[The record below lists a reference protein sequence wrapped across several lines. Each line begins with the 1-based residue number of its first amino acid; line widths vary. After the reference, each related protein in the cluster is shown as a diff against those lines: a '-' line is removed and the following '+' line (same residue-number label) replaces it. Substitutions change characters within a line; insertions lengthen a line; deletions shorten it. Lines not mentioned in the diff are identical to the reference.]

1 MGSLDQDLLLKLALR
16 IQSAGDDELYE
27 ARKLSDRVCIMLNC
41 FEKVTDFNEKI
52 KGRQHY
58 LRDNRNLLSRLELSL
73 QELPGIDD
81 ATEKSKTKRTCLI
94 KNPERIEEAL
104 LQCDEYLKKVVELH
118 RQQDK
123 LHECHTLIPLKV
135 LVKSPMHQSNI
146 DRLIAKKEELLKL
159 KERMSKAKEIRKK
172 LLKEQSESINN
183 NNDTFRETIWDK
195 NKTQYR
201 MDVEANP
208 NASYEQLAKSC
219 VVMTSRT
226 GYCSMTNGFNNAA
239 YDGTIQQR
247 EMINA
252 DQRHQK
258 RQKENGDENQVPYS
272 AQHWHTWFSTLR
284 EAATN
289 YVFKSE
295 AYALNVDEEYKVT
308 IESGDTIG
316 LTIGDFDKLNKSR
329 RVINRTSIR
338 TIISYIHPEGVVIKQ
353 PELHLGDF
361 LIEVNDVDVRKLDY
375 ETISKK
381 IKALHN
387 SKRSFTLTFKHDEN
401 RMYPKRY
408 QVSLLQRT

>member
-1 MGSLDQDLLLKLALR
+1 MGSLDKDHLLKLALR
-16 IQSAGDDELYE
+16 IQSAGDDELYK

-52 KGRQHY
+52 KNKTWY
-58 LRDNRNLLSRLELSL
+58 DNRKHLPRLELNL
-73 QELPGIDD
+73 QALPGIGN
-81 ATEKSKTKRTCLI
+81 AIEKSKNKRTCLI
-94 KNPERIEEAL
+94 KNPERIEDAL

-123 LHECHTLIPLKV
+123 LRECHTLIPLKV
-135 LVKSPMHQSNI
+135 VGKSPMHQSYI

-159 KERMSKAKEIRKK
+159 KERMSKAKKIRKK

-183 NNDTFRETIWDK
+183 NNDTFRDTIWDK

-284 EAATN
+284 RSATN

-316 LTIGDFDKLNKSR
+316 LVIGDFDRLSR
-329 RVINRTSIR
+329 GVINRTSIR
-338 TIISYIHPEGVVIKQ
+338 ATIWKIEPEGVVTKQ
-353 PELHLGDF
+353 PELHLDDF
-361 LIEVNDVDVRKLDY
+361 LIKINDVDVRKLDY
-375 ETISKK
+375 KTISRK
-381 IKALHN
+381 IRALVK